1 MDVRGLGTYIREQRR
16 KSRLTLRKL
25 SGAAGVSIPYLSQ
38 VERGLR
44 KPSADILQAIARGLQ
59 ISAETLFVQ
68 AGMLEHRPTTDVVAA
83 VMADESITERQKQAL
98 IAIYEAFR
106 EEAGRDQ
113 AAETRAEA
121 PSPKRTSA
129 TRRPT
134 AKAAPKSAT
143 TTATRPGTSPR
154 KRTKTATTT

>member
-1 MDVRGLGTYIREQRR
+1 MDVLGLGSYIREQRR

-68 AGMLEHRPTTDVVAA
+68 AGMLEHRPATDVIAA
-83 VMADESITERQKQAL
+83 VMADQGITERQKQAL

-113 AAETRAEA
+113 DPDASTE
-121 PSPKRTSA
+121 PSSKR
-129 TRRPT
+129 P
-134 AKAAPKSAT
+134 
-143 TTATRPGTSPR
+143 
-154 KRTKTATTT
+154 

>member
-16 KSRLTLRKL
+16 KSSLTLRKL

-44 KPSADILQAIARGLQ
+44 KPSADILQGIARGLQ

-68 AGMLEHRPTTDVVAA
+68 AGMLEHRPATDVIAA
-83 VMADESITERQKQAL
+83 VMADQGINERQKQAL

-106 EEAGRDQ
+106 DEAGREQ
-113 AAETRAEA
+113 APAEPPEPPRQAS
-121 PSPKRTSA
+121 SPAAKRT
-129 TRRPT
+129 T
-134 AKAAPKSAT
+134 AKSAT
-143 TTATRPGTSPR
+143 TSPR